1 MLANNYQLDRL
12 ELIET
17 LIKNNK
23 LGIALNLLKE
33 VEETGFSNDDTLKR
47 NHAQLMM
54 KVLAHYKNIKN
65 LEQLE
70 IENQELAFLYL
81 NFQEFKK
88 AHVIFE
94 KLYLQ
99 EPNNFAILYGFA
111 KSSLELDLA
120 IDPQIFYSL
129 EEKSWQAPDKI
140 DNTTCEYHTEV
151 CELLG
156 DFYLERDKKKALYF
170 FEQALKRSPLNPSL
184 NFKFAHL
191 HFSIYQ
197 DIYAIEKFIPYALEQ
212 ANTSIEKGCAL
223 HYAIILA
230 REKNEEDKR
239 ELVKSLTN
247 ELECLFPQDLAIFH
261 ELRGE
266 FYSFNGDID
275 KAMTEYFQAV
285 SHDPSF
291 TIAHDNLIMISH
303 YSHLIT
309 SEQIL
314 EFSQN
319 YYQKCIRP
327 FLEQHQINF
336 DFSNLIRNFQENSKK
351 TIKVGLVSPD
361 FKNHPV
367 FFWISSLLKHAP
379 SDSDN
384 NFEIHCYSSI
394 SPNQFSES
402 LRSVC
407 HKLEYINHLSDLE
420 LAEKIYDDEIH
431 ILVDLS
437 GHTAA
442 NRLKTFALK
451 PAPLQI
457 TWLGQAG
464 PMGLPQIDYM
474 IADPFLVREG
484 EEVFFT
490 EKIYRM
496 PHCFAPYS
504 AQDYENLQVNRSLA
518 RNDGVIVLGSF
529 NNSMKINKEVL
540 EAWAQILNSVPKSIL
555 LMSNHNVHSTNYRK
569 KILDFFGDHGV
580 DKERIEFENP
590 SDKHAYF
597 QRFNKIDIALDPFPF
612 TGGTT
617 THETLMM
624 SIPLISINGAKLAH
638 RNSASILYFSKLDE
652 LIAIDQTDYI
662 NKLILLANSPERIIH
677 YKSHIREKYL
687 NSAAADMKSFSKDFF
702 NGLRDLWEQKI
713 LTNHSLP

>member
-1 MLANNYQLDRL
+1 MLTNNYQVDKL

-23 LGIALNLLKE
+23 LGLALNLLKE
-33 VEETGFSNDDTLKR
+33 LAETGFSNNEILKR
-47 NHAQLMM
+47 NHPQLMM

-81 NFQEFKK
+81 NFQEFNK
-88 AHVIFE
+88 AHLIFE

-99 EPNNFAILYGFA
+99 EPNNFEILYGFA
-111 KSSLELDLA
+111 KSSLELGLT
-120 IDPQIFYSL
+120 IDPEIFYSL
-129 EEKSWQAPDKI
+129 EKKSNA
-140 DNTTCEYHTEV
+140 TREYHTEV
-151 CELLG
+151 CETLG
-156 DFYLERDKKKALYF
+156 DFYLERDKNKALYF
-170 FEQALKRSPLNPSL
+170 FEEALQRSPLNPSL

-191 HFSIYQ
+191 HFSIYK
-197 DIYAIEKFIPYALEQ
+197 DIYAIEKFISYALEQ
-212 ANTSIEKGCAL
+212 ANTSIEKGVAL

-230 REKNEEDKR
+230 LEKNEKDER
-239 ELVKSLTN
+239 GLVKNLTN
-247 ELECLFPQDLAIFH
+247 QLECLFPQYLAIFS

-266 FYSFNGDID
+266 FYSFNGDTD
-275 KAMTEYFQAV
+275 KAMTEFFQAV
-285 SHDPSF
+285 SYDPCF
-291 TIAHDNLIMISH
+291 ALAHDNLMMISH
-303 YSHLIT
+303 YSHSIT

-319 YYQKCIRP
+319 YYQKCIHP
-327 FLEQHQINF
+327 FLEQHKIDFN
-336 DFSNLIRNFQENSKK
+336 FSNLMSNFQENSKK

-361 FKNHPV
+361 FKIHPV
-367 FFWISSLLKHAP
+367 FFWISSLLKHAS

-394 SPNQFSES
+394 AANDCSES
-402 LRSVC
+402 LRSIC
-407 HKLEYINHLSDLE
+407 HKLEYVDHLSDVE

-437 GHTAA
+437 GHTAG

-474 IADPFLVREG
+474 IADPFVVKEG
-484 EEVFFT
+484 EEAFFT
-490 EKIYRM
+490 EKIYRT
-496 PHCFAPYS
+496 PHSSYP
-504 AQDYENLQVNRSLA
+504 AQDYKNLQVNTSLA

-529 NNSMKINKEVL
+529 NHSMKINKEVL
-540 EAWAQILNSVPKSIL
+540 EAWAQILNSVPKSVL
-555 LMSNHNVHSTNYRK
+555 LMSNHSVCLTSYRK
-569 KILDFFGDHGV
+569 KILDFFCDHGV

-624 SIPLISINGAKLAH
+624 SIPLISINGNKFAH
-638 RNSASILYFSKLDE
+638 RNSADTLHFSKLDE

-662 NKLILLANSPERIIH
+662 NKLILLATSPERIIH
-677 YKSHIREKYL
+677 YKSSIREKYL
-687 NSAAADMKSFSKDFF
+687 NSAAVDMKSFSKNFF
-702 NGLRDLWEQKI
+702 NGLRYLWEQKI
-713 LTNHSLP
+713 QN